1 MPKKFVTA
9 LLSLFF
15 AMLACSFTAEAV
27 EKNKI
32 PQDIKPYQDSLSAG
46 DLLAKSHGDA
56 GLSCQD
62 CHDASSA
69 YPEKGTFQ
77 DEFCLRCH
85 DANEIEKKVVYTS
98 KGAQVHPHD
107 EHVGDI
113 QCVDC
118 HSMHSKSTLKCA
130 ECHVQPWMK
139 TLPQRWEQ
147 PK

>member
-1 MPKKFVTA
+1 MPKKLVTA

-15 AMLACSFTAEAV
+15 AILVFSFTAEAG

-32 PQDIKPYQDSLSAG
+32 PQDIQPYQESLRAG
-46 DLLAKSHGDA
+46 DFLAKSHGDA
-56 GLSCQD
+56 GLSCKD

-69 YPEKGTFQ
+69 YPEKGAFH
-77 DEFCLRCH
+77 DDFCLRCH
-85 DANEIEKKVVYTS
+85 DANEIEKKVVYKS
-98 KGAQVHPHD
+98 MGAQVHPHD

-113 QCVDC
+113 KCADC

-139 TLPQRWEQ
+139 TLPKRWEQ